1 MKTKDVEIGATYL
14 VKVGQNLAPVV
25 IVSENEHGGWNGES
39 AKTGKAIRIKSAQ
52 RLRKRMPAEP
62 DRMKPEEAKAIAAA
76 DQENARLAEERASN
90 PDGQTASERA
100 MAESQRVLVY
110 RDGQG
115 KAWRWAL
122 VGSEPSPKRY
132 MAKDQALRGAKRAHP
147 DAEITV
153 GDPSEPAADT
163 ATKRGQATTGT
174 SSAKRRDTGEHG
186 AKQGPREGK
195 RSALDAAAQVLADA
209 AEPMN
214 CKDLITAMAERG
226 LWSSPNG
233 KTPANTLYAAISREI
248 KVKGAG
254 SRFAKGERGMFT
266 ATGKGA

>member
-1 MKTKDVEIGATYL
+1 VKTKDVEIGASYL

-25 IVSENEHGGWNGES
+25 IVSENPHGGWNGES

-52 RLRKRMPAEP
+52 RLRKRLAAEP
-62 DRMKPEEAKAIAAA
+62 DRAEPKATQASTE
-76 DQENARLAEERASN
+76 DQTTGDGAS
-90 PDGQTASERA
+90 DT
-100 MAESQRVLVY
+100 QRVRVY

-115 KAWRWAL
+115 KAWRWML

-132 MAKDQALRGAKRAHP
+132 MAKDQALCGAKRAHP

-153 GDPSEPAADT
+153 GDPPAASADT
-163 ATKRGQATTGT
+163 ATKRGQATQGT
-174 SSAKRRDTGEHG
+174 TPAKRGDTGEHG
-186 AKQGPREGK
+186 AKHGPREGK

-214 CKDLITAMAERG
+214 CKDLITAMAQRG

-248 KVKGAG
+248 KVKGSD
-254 SRFAKGERGMFT
+254 SRFAKGERGMFSFVGE
-266 ATGKGA
+266 GK